1 MALRVVGLASL
12 LLFAAACASRGAAP
26 DRCVL
31 RVVATEQWRTHDAGL
46 DVGYRVKGEAGSAAE
61 VWLAAKSRSG
71 SWVSGYP
78 VAVGPG
84 PFEAVVELD
93 LTGVP
98 EELAAVMQVGARRC
112 KADAPKVK

>member
-1 MALRVVGLASL
+1 MGVRTAGFASL
-12 LLFAAACASRGAAP
+12 SLVALGCASGGAAP
-26 DRCVL
+26 DRCVV

-46 DVGYRVKGEAGSAAE
+46 DVGYRVKGEAGSAAQ

-71 SWVSGYP
+71 SWTSGYP
-78 VAVGPG
+78 VGVGPG

-98 EELAAVMQVGARRC
+98 EELAAVLEVAGRRC

>member
-1 MALRVVGLASL
+1 M
-12 LLFAAACASRGAAP
+12 
-26 DRCVL
+26 
-31 RVVATEQWRTHDAGL
+31 VATEQWRVHDTGL
-46 DVGYRVKGEAGSAAE
+46 DAAYRVKGSAGSPAE
-61 VWLAAKSRSG
+61 VWLAAKNRNG
-71 SWVSGYP
+71 TWVSGYP

-98 EELAAVMQVGARRC
+98 DELAAVMQLPGKRC

>member
-1 MALRVVGLASL
+1 MPLRAAALASL
-12 LLFAAACASRGAAP
+12 LFVAAACASRGSAP

-31 RVVATEQWRTHDAGL
+31 RVVATEQWRVHDAGL
-46 DVGYRVKGEAGSAAE
+46 DVAYRVKGEAGSAGE

-71 SWVSGYP
+71 SWTSGDP

-84 PFEAVVELD
+84 AFEAVVELD

-98 EELAAVMQVGARRC
+98 EELAAMLNVSGKRC
-112 KADAPKVK
+112 KAGAPKVR